1 MVRLVETAQRL
12 MGRLIRDR
20 RAVAAVEFAFIFPVM
35 LTIYLGGSEV
45 GNGLTVSREVSHVAS
60 TIGDL
65 VGQCSSISDGDM
77 TNILT
82 AAGYVIAPY
91 ATTNLTIRV
100 SGISTDSTS
109 KATVAWSDEF
119 QTTKLSTGASYALPA
134 ALSTAN
140 SFYVAAEVHYS
151 YTPYIGYVISG
162 TYDIHNTFYFAP
174 RDSTS
179 ITRTAST
186 TSCNS

>member
-1 MVRLVETAQRL
+1 MVRLAEDARRL
-12 MGRLIRDR
+12 VRRLIHDR
-20 RAVAAVEFAFIFPVM
+20 RAVSAVEFAFIFPVM
-35 LTIYLGGSEV
+35 LTMYLGGSEV

-65 VGQCSSISDGDM
+65 VGQCSSISDSDM
-77 TNILT
+77 TNILN

-100 SGISTDSTS
+100 SGISTDANSA
-109 KATVAWSDEF
+109 ATVAWSDEF
-119 QTTKLSTGASYALPA
+119 QTTKLTTGASYTLPA
-134 ALSTAN
+134 ALLTAN
-140 SFYVAAEVHYS
+140 SFYVAAEVHYA
-151 YTPYIGYVISG
+151 YTPYIGYVITG

-174 RDSTS
+174 RDSTAIS
-179 ITRTAST
+179 RTTST